1 MQGKT
6 EDATAIFEKVIAID
20 PKAADAYNSLG
31 LARVNQGNQ
40 SEIRR
45 GHYNLGVALAAQGR
59 TKESIT
65 EYQKTVV
72 IDPKYSPAYNRLGV
86 ALATEGKMEEAIASF
101 WKAVKIN
108 PKSTDAYTNLGNAL
122 AIQGK
127 AEEALAAFRNA
138 IAISPTFDAY
148 NNLGILLQSL
158 GRTREAEE
166 SFRKAAELKKINKNG
181 LGAPTF
187 SNGWGNCFQHREGYP
202 DLLSRIRELST
213 LPTGLQY
220 VEKYKTDSIH
230 RSWCLLDK

>member
-1 MQGKT
+1 
-6 EDATAIFEKVIAID
+6 
-20 PKAADAYNSLG
+20 
-31 LARVNQGNQ
+31 
-40 SEIRR
+40 
-45 GHYNLGVALAAQGR
+45 
-59 TKESIT
+59 
-65 EYQKTVV
+65 
-72 IDPKYSPAYNRLGV
+72 
-86 ALATEGKMEEAIASF
+86 MEEAIASF

-220 VEKYKTDSIH
+220 VEKYKTDSVH
-230 RSWCLLDK
+230 RSWCSTTGDLHGTAMNLKRLGGHAVLLKIASTVMFHFSKSHSGM